1 MKNQWVTFSDVAK
14 ARKIDKTTVH
24 VWQHK
29 GLKAHK
35 INGIWV
41 TTYEDVDEYVRTH
54 CCVSRTRNGPGNTR
68 KPKTVKTVT
77 PSNVYSED
85 YGAMSAK
92 EIANALGISK
102 RRVNQ
107 LLKTAL
113 TKLKTQVITVYGDV
127 DVNHFL

>member
-77 PSNVYSED
+77 PSNVQQSDEEC
-85 YGAMSAK
+85 MSIKA
-92 EIANALGISK
+92 IANALGCSQQT
-102 RRVNQ
+102 VSQ
-107 LLKTAL
+107 TLKTAL
-113 TKLKTQVITVYGDV
+113 TKLKTQVITVYGD
-127 DVNHFL
+127 DVNNFL